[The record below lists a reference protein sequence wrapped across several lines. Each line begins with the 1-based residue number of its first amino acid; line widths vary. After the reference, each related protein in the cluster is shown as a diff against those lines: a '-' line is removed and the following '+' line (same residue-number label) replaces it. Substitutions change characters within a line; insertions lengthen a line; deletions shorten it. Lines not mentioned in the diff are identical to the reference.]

1 MAGLFDDDF
10 NDNFT
15 EKRTERPQP
24 APPSPEELR
33 RQREEK
39 ELKET
44 VIERHTGK
52 LRAAL
57 VGLVALAVIA
67 VGVMLWLRYFHPYKI
82 SQERGVIMEMSSKGV
97 VKTFEGQMMSERL
110 IDFPFSVTNDS
121 VAAQAARLA
130 GTGRMVTVHYEE
142 YKGTVL
148 WRGETNRI
156 VTAIDAPADTTAAH

>member
-1 MAGLFDDDF
+1 MVKSNVISATNANRLFWLGRYEERVHLTLHLLRKCYDAMIDGKP
-10 NDNFT
+10 N

-67 VGVMLWLRYFHPYKI
+67 VGVMLWLRGL
-82 SQERGVIMEMSSKGV
+82 S
-97 VKTFEGQMMSERL
+97 
-110 IDFPFSVTNDS
+110 
-121 VAAQAARLA
+121 
-130 GTGRMVTVHYEE
+130 
-142 YKGTVL
+142 
-148 WRGETNRI
+148 
-156 VTAIDAPADTTAAH
+156 AHSLSR